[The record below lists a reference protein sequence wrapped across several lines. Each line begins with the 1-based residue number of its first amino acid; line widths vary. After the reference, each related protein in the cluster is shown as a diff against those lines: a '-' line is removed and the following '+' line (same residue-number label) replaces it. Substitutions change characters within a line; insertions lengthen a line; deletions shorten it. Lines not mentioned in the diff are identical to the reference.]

1 MEFQLLL
8 SMDFFIFTHLFPL
21 PCTYNPLNW
30 LVAGKNFVATRS
42 FLSVEPGIWGY
53 LYLTFLFL
61 LIFALAVLFA
71 ERKFIAAAQKR
82 LGITFLG
89 RNGWIHLPA
98 DLVKFWLK
106 QIQSPSPFVFATFG
120 GAISLIL
127 AYLVW
132 LSVSGFFLISDGL
145 LTPLN
150 LGDYDIFFFL
160 AYALL
165 TTLFFFYVVSGT
177 QSKYATIA
185 ASRLLVVAL
194 SLDVFFAMSF
204 LFFCGHAGGCS
215 IEDLADVNS
224 LLTPSCAIPPLALVL
239 FLHTLYEAKRA
250 PFDHAEAESELV
262 AGHLVEFGGRALLF
276 LYLCEYLHVFFSIF
290 SLSIFVL
297 GGAWGLPLF
306 PASLYWEIF
315 FIFN

>member
-1 MEFQLLL
+1 M
-8 SMDFFIFTHLFPL
+8 
-21 PCTYNPLNW
+21 
-30 LVAGKNFVATRS
+30 
-42 FLSVEPGIWGY
+42 
-53 LYLTFLFL
+53 
-61 LIFALAVLFA
+61 AVLFA

-106 QIQSPSPFVFATFG
+106 QIQSPSPFIFATFG
-120 GAISLIL
+120 GSISLIL

-132 LSVSGFFLISDGL
+132 LSVSGFFLISDGF

-150 LGDYDIFFFL
+150 LGDYDVFFFL

-224 LLTPSCAIPPLALVL
+224 LLTPGCAIPPLALVL

-276 LYLCEYLHVFFSIF
+276 LYICEYLHVFFSVF

-297 GGAWGLPLF
+297 GGA
-306 PASLYWEIF
+306 
-315 FIFN
+315 

>member
-1 MEFQLLL
+1 LY
-8 SMDFFIFTHLFPL
+8 FI
-21 PCTYNPLNW
+21 
-30 LVAGKNFVATRS
+30 
-42 FLSVEPGIWGY
+42 
-53 LYLTFLFL
+53 FLFL
-61 LIFALAVLFA
+61 LVFALAVLFA

-106 QIQSPSPFVFATFG
+106 QIQSPASFTFATFG
-120 GAISLIL
+120 GAISLVL

-132 LSVSGFFLISDGL
+132 LSLSAFFLISDGL
-145 LTPLN
+145 LTPTN

-165 TTLFFFYVVSGT
+165 TTLFFFYIVAGT

-194 SLDVFFAMSF
+194 SLDVFFALTF
-204 LFFCGHAGGCS
+204 LFFCGHAGGCA
-215 IEDLADVNS
+215 IEDLVESNY
-224 LLTPSCAIPPLALVL
+224 LLTPACAIPPLALVL

-276 LYLCEYLHVFFSIF
+276 LYICEYLHVFFSVF
-290 SLSIFVL
+290 ALSIFVL
-297 GGAWGLPLF
+297 GGPWGIPLF
-306 PASLYWEIF
+306 PASLYWEVF
-315 FIFN
+315 FSFVI